1 MHRKL
6 PAAICVA
13 SLLALAPTLDSAQ
26 GAEATAEDDPVV
38 ATVNGGPVRRSELL
52 RVKEILPDQ
61 YRSYPMHLLYPM
73 LLDQIINLRL
83 VVARGRQANLQ
94 DDKDVRQRMAIIEDR
109 VIQDVLLK
117 RHAAQKVTDD
127 ALQARYVEFLRE
139 NPAREQVHARH
150 ILLEDETTAKAVIA
164 EIQGGAD
171 FADVAKKRSTGPSAA
186 KGGDLGFFAR
196 GDMVPEFSEAAFGLE
211 AGALTER
218 PVQTKFGWHV
228 IMVEERRLSA
238 SRSFEDVREE
248 LIAELSRDAVRD
260 LIQELRDGAEI
271 ERFNMDGSVMEPKG
285 PSEEIERASSGK
297 VEAPASK
304 EGAE

>member
-13 SLLALAPTLDSAQ
+13 SLLALAPTHVSAQ
-26 GAEATAEDDPVV
+26 GAKATAEDDPVV

-52 RVKEILPDQ
+52 RVKEFLPDQ
-61 YRSYPMHLLYPM
+61 YKSYPMHLLYPM
-73 LLDQIINLRL
+73 LLDQIIDLRL
-83 VVARGRQANLQ
+83 VAANGRRENLQ
-94 DDKDVRQRMAIIEDR
+94 NDREVRRRMAIIEDR
-109 VIQDVLLK
+109 IIQDVYLK
-117 RHAAQKVTDD
+117 RHAARTVTDD
-127 ALQARYVEFLRE
+127 ALRARYVEFLRE
-139 NPAREQVHARH
+139 NPTREQVRARH
-150 ILLEDETTAKAVIA
+150 ILLEDEATAKAVIA

-171 FADVAKKRSTGPSAA
+171 FADVAKERSTGPSAA
-186 KGGDLGFFAR
+186 EGGDLGFFGR
-196 GDMVPEFSEAAFGLE
+196 GDMVLAFSKAAFGLE
-211 AGALTER
+211 AGALTET

-248 LIAELSRDAVRD
+248 LIAELSRDAIRD

-271 ERFNMDGSVMEPKG
+271 ERFNLDGSVMEQKG
-285 PSEEIERASSGK
+285 PSEEIERAPSGK
-297 VEAPASK
+297 GKASARK